1 MHFSVDIACY
11 FCTSYLQTLSRKMG
25 LTSFKKD
32 RNPFLE
38 IASFTDD
45 IPINEVPSS

>member
-32 RNPFLE
+32 RNPFFG

>member
-11 FCTSYLQTLSRKMG
+11 FCTSYLQTLSRKLG

-32 RNPFLE
+32 VNPVYE
-38 IASFTDD
+38 IVSFTDD
-45 IPINEVPSS
+45 PDM